1 MKKFLLSIFCV
12 FCAASVY
19 AVSLNGVEYTID
31 TLSMYPVGPGT
42 TYYELRFL
50 RADNGKGRMDA
61 FLLAVDTRNPY
72 VHVEQVLGNKE
83 VAIRARK
90 ENLIFCGTTLSH
102 FRWALGT
109 NNLTGTQHLLH
120 VHIWIARIHR

>member
-1 MKKFLLSIFCV
+1 MQINLRMSVKSCNFAGELSNWNTMKKFLLSIFTVLCT
-12 FCAASVY
+12 ASMY

-61 FLLAVDTRNPY
+61 FLIAVDTRNPY
-72 VHVEQVLGNKE
+72 VHTHCLQ
-83 VAIRARK
+83 
-90 ENLIFCGTTLSH
+90 
-102 FRWALGT
+102 
-109 NNLTGTQHLLH
+109 
-120 VHIWIARIHR
+120 